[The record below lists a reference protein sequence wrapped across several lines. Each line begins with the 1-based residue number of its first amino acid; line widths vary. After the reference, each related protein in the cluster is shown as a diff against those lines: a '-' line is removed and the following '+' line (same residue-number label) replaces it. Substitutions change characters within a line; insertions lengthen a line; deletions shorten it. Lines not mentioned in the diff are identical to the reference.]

1 MGQSKEIYEN
11 TLPVLSSQRTELRR
25 ELDWSV
31 FIKEKCHTNPDESLD
46 SVITE
51 FFDRM
56 SNSGTTEASSMDINL
71 PNEN

>member
-1 MGQSKEIYEN
+1 MGQSKEIYET

-25 ELDWSV
+25 ELDWTV
-31 FIKEKCHTNPDESLD
+31 FMTEKYNTSNNQSLD

-56 SNSGTTEASSMDINL
+56 SNSGTTETSLKDINI
-71 PNEN
+71 PNEK

>member
-1 MGQSKEIYEN
+1 MVQSKEIYET

-25 ELDWSV
+25 ELDWTV
-31 FIKEKCHTNPDESLD
+31 FMTEKYNTSNNQSLD

-56 SNSGTTEASSMDINL
+56 SNSGTTETSLKDINI
-71 PNEN
+71 PNEK